1 MRGDVGYLFCTF
13 RRPVRHRLVH
23 SVWKWRIMQQVGRQR
38 GGRHYHRPSQ
48 VGNNEFQGTV
58 FVALPQRDERAVSPS
73 LQVLGNYKRIQ
84 L

>member
-1 MRGDVGYLFCTF
+1 
-13 RRPVRHRLVH
+13 
-23 SVWKWRIMQQVGRQR
+23 MQQVGRQR

-48 VGNNEFQGTV
+48 VGNNEFQDTV
-58 FVALPQRDERAVSPS
+58 FVASPQRDERAVSPS